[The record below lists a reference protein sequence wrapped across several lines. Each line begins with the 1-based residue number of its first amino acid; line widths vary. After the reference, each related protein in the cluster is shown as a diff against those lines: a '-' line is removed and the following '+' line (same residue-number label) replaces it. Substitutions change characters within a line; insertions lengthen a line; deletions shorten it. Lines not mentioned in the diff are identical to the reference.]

1 MEMEDVQEI
10 DGPNAG
16 TQHHDCLW
24 SDWDCGIALI
34 CVCMCVSCVR
44 VCVVGSSRQYEV
56 WFSLEVACSPAPP
69 TKVVVVQCAVQSC
82 VTVEISVSNP
92 QAESLLLGVCLEG
105 EDLSGDS
112 QVCLP
117 AAGSLTYKAT
127 YSPARVGHRTGRYT
141 HTHNQ

>member
-1 MEMEDVQEI
+1 M
-10 DGPNAG
+10 
-16 TQHHDCLW
+16 
-24 SDWDCGIALI
+24 
-34 CVCMCVSCVR
+34 
-44 VCVVGSSRQYEV
+44 
-56 WFSLEVACSPAPP
+56 
-69 TKVVVVQCAVQSC
+69 
-82 VTVEISVSNP
+82 EISVSNP

-141 HTHNQ
+141 HTQPVEVRHGDIVGWFYLNNVYVFVMVLFGVVCVHVCVYVCICACLHVCVLA